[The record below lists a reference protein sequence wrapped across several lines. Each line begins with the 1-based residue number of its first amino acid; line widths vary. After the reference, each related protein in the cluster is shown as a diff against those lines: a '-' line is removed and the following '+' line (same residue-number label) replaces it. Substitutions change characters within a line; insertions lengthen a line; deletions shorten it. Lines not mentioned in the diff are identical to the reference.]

1 MSACPFD
8 CLSALPFHA
17 CLSVYLSAYPSA
29 CMPACLLAYLT
40 VSHSKCVHACLCAC
54 VRVCLCACLPVC
66 LHVCLP
72 GCLLLF
78 ACFVYAFPLHLLNE
92 FFFLFTSQITHLVLH
107 QTQIV
112 KLFGDINYREFKA
125 RYLENDEHFIYFR
138 HSRLVT

>member
-1 MSACPFD
+1 
-8 CLSALPFHA
+8 
-17 CLSVYLSAYPSA
+17 
-29 CMPACLLAYLT
+29 MPAC
-40 VSHSKCVHACLCAC
+40 VPVCVCAC
-54 VRVCLCACLPVC
+54 VPVC
-66 LHVCLP
+66 LFAYMFAYL
-72 GCLLLF
+72 GAYFFF

-92 FFFLFTSQITHLVLH
+92 FFFLFTSQITQLVLH